1 MPISETLLTR
11 VSRPSRTWIHASSFI
26 SGSQHACVYTAS
38 PKLSDR
44 GEEKRRGKTKETPPE
59 IRNAWAIEKELI
71 RLEETCFSTSIFSLT
86 NRIPASWTRRYI
98 WNCSTTKYSHY
109 RSKYYSGIPFR
120 GWIKY
125 YLPFANILS
134 KIEVIENIGF
144 DIIRK
149 KKSLYTRFSE
159 ESAYS
164 INITIF
170 ISC

>member
-1 MPISETLLTR
+1 MPRVSFQDRSTR
-11 VSRPSRTWIHASSFI
+11 VFTLRVRNCPIEGR
-26 SGSQHACVYTAS
+26 
-38 PKLSDR
+38 KN
-44 GEEKRRGKTKETPPE
+44 GEEKRKKPE
-59 IRNAWAIEKELI
+59 IKNAWAIEKELI

-86 NRIPASWTRRYI
+86 NLIPASWTRRYI
-98 WNCSTTKYSHY
+98 WNCSRTKCSHY